1 MITVWLF
8 LGAFLIGGIPTGV
21 LISKRKY
28 GLDVRE
34 VGSGNIG
41 ASNVR
46 RVFGWYAG
54 LLTFLIDFLKGA
66 IPLWFSLQSGLDARQ
81 VTLVGVSLVLGHC
94 FSPFLRFRGGKGV
107 ATSLGCMAVA
117 EPTCAGI
124 SLITYLTTVIFS
136 KTSAIGSLAG
146 VLACLF
152 YCVISFKSMEYLS
165 LVLGLCAIIVIRH
178 QENLKRL
185 YSFKKAPKKTE

>member
-54 LLTFLIDFLKGA
+54 LLTFLIDFLKGS
-66 IPLWFSLQSGLDARQ
+66 IPLWFSLQSGLNNQQ
-81 VTLVGVSLVLGHC
+81 VTWVGFGLVLGHC

-107 ATSLGCMAVA
+107 ATSLGVMIVV
-117 EPTCAGI
+117 EPTCAAI
-124 SLITYLTTVIFS
+124 SLVTYLTAVTFS

-146 VLACLF
+146 VIACVL
-152 YCVISFKSMEYLS
+152 YCVIGFKSMEYLK
-165 LVLGLCAIIVIRH
+165 LVLGLCAIIVFRH

-185 YSFKKAPKKTE
+185 YSFKKPSKKAD